1 MTAGLLLPIGDATPS
16 GESLRFDPAYDEVK
30 RLREEDDPTLP
41 QGVWQ
46 RELKKADWNGVAA
59 LCTELLTK
67 RTKDLQIAA
76 WLTEAWIRLEGWGGG
91 ARGLRLI
98 AAFCREFWESVHPS
112 IGEGGELTARVSPII
127 WLVEKLPLP
136 LKMIPITAPTTEDAV
151 PYGWNDWEAGQYLL
165 RLAKR
170 NASAAASSQSG
181 GMVPQTKFLASM
193 SVTPGA
199 RLVRLSEE
207 LNEFQDAVAELGAV
221 LDERC
226 GPEAPSLASLRD
238 LGESVRTFIARALQ
252 ERVQNG
258 EVIVETT
265 PAVTSE
271 PSDARLAT
279 RDPLLPTATG
289 PVTSRADA
297 YARLREA
304 SDYLLRTEPHSPV
317 PYLVRRAISWG
328 DMSLSELL
336 EELLHRNADLPTIYA
351 LLGIRKQE

>member
-1 MTAGLLLPIGDATPS
+1 MTGLLMPIAETAPS

-59 LCTELLTK
+59 RCTDLLTK

-76 WLTEAWIRLEGWGGG
+76 WLTEAWIRLEGWGGA

-98 AAFCREFWESVHPS
+98 AALCREFWESVHPA
-112 IGEGGELTARVSPII
+112 IGDGGELTARLSPVI
-127 WLVEKLPLP
+127 WVAERLPLA
-136 LKMIPITAPTTEDAV
+136 LKMIPITAPTTEDAI
-151 PYGWNDWEAGQYLL
+151 PYGWNDWEGGQYLL

-170 NASAAASSQSG
+170 NAGAAASSQTG
-181 GMVPQTKFLASM
+181 GMVPQTKFLASL
-193 SVTPGA
+193 SVTPSA
-199 RLVRLSEE
+199 RLVKLNEE
-207 LNEFQDAVAELGAV
+207 LDEFQDAVAELGAV

-226 GPEAPSLASLRD
+226 GPEAPSLAPLRD
-238 LGESVRTFIARALQ
+238 LGESVRTFIARTLH

-258 EVIVETT
+258 EVIMET
-265 PAVTSE
+265 PAAAPAASAV
-271 PSDARLAT
+271 PA
-279 RDPLLPTATG
+279 DPAMVIATATG